1 MTALVKSEKYIQN
14 FSALL
19 FTNGPASGA
28 KKASG
33 KKVTASRREVPIAPF
48 PSKIK
53 NHKIE
58 LKAKQSAEILM
69 ILEKKRNV
77 KFFFQT
83 LISPFFFLHLQ
94 CPFFIAA

>member
-69 ILEKKRNV
+69 ILKKRE
-77 KFFFQT
+77 T
-83 LISPFFFLHLQ
+83 
-94 CPFFIAA
+94 